1 MDMSLSKLWQIVE
14 DKEAWCAAIHGVA
27 KSQTR
32 QQTEQQQ
39 QGNGNDEY
47 LLNIFKGSFNSW
59 VVKIPWR
66 RERLPTPVFWPGEFH
81 GLCILHGLANSRTRL
96 SDFTHT
102 LQLAIASKLVYIRIC
117 QDIFELSLQ
126 ISLSLRVI
134 RILQLFILLS
144 FGFYQTW
151 QCKV

>member
-32 QQTEQQQ
+32 QQTERQQ

-66 RERLPTPVFWPGEFH
+66 RERLPTPLFWPGEFR
-81 GLCILHGLANSRTRL
+81 GLYSPWGHKESDTTERLLLQGLGIVFGS
-96 SDFTHT
+96 SHF
-102 LQLAIASKLVYIRIC
+102 
-117 QDIFELSLQ
+117 
-126 ISLSLRVI
+126 
-134 RILQLFILLS
+134 LLLL
-144 FGFYQTW
+144 
-151 QCKV
+151 